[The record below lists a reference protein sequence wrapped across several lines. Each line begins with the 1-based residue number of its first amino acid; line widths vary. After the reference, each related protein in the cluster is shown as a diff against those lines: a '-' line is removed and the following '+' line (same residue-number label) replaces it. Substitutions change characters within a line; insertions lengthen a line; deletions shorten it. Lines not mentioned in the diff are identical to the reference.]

1 MFNNDHDVNTSRT
14 CDEKVQFTIES
25 RFVSF
30 RKLSIKTR
38 RFSSADA
45 RDALSK
51 HLYARLFSWLI
62 GKINETLN
70 NPNPLTNSH
79 QIFEIGLL
87 DIYGFEHFELNSFEQ
102 LCINLANEQIQYF
115 FNQVR

>member
-1 MFNNDHDVNTSRT
+1 MFGVNSDLIMECLTTMTTLTRN
-14 CDEKVQFTIES
+14 ERVI
-25 RFVSF
+25 
-30 RKLSIKTR
+30 RK
-38 RFSSADA
+38 FSLQSSQDA

-70 NPNPLTNSH
+70 NPYSSQSYH
-79 QIFEIGLL
+79 HVVEIGLL

-102 LCINLANEQIQYF
+102 LCINLANEQIQFF
-115 FNQVR
+115 FNQVNRQE